1 MRGFRGGAAIY
12 CNRLIQS
19 GSTFSDFSSMAVVV
33 GGPPLDAALL
43 GTKDVQ
49 RLKAMLQHSKPRP
62 QTVEI
67 SIEICGG

>member
-1 MRGFRGGAAIY
+1 MTAGG
-12 CNRLIQS
+12 
-19 GSTFSDFSSMAVVV
+19 V

-49 RLKAMLQHSKPRP
+49 RLKAMLQRKPRP
-62 QTVEI
+62 QTVEV